1 MKLVFLYIEDRYGV
15 FKGDSFSFD
24 SNYVVVFDKPKG
36 EIEVSKKSVLPAD
49 FFSTKEDND
58 DAPEDLNVWVSAI
71 VGKNRSGKTSLC
83 RTLFEIAEETDRIKQ
98 AMEFPWEEE
107 PIPRIKYLMVVEERG
122 NLRLYQNMPGH
133 LKGNAEKSKTEYL
146 GFDTSIGDLIYYSP
160 YYHADHYLPVDE
172 EGCLLDISTSRL
184 LFEKTGDEQD
194 NTFVQLEAQD
204 LYQFRETERVF
215 EFLAAWKESLGEYR
229 NEFELPLPE
238 NLLIC
243 AERGAM
249 SRLEKFVNDNRDR
262 DSRYADLANIMTVDD
277 AFTNALI
284 AFVSDAAN
292 WHCYS
297 ETLYNQP
304 VPPQVSPLEDSLLD
318 IFVEL
323 GKALH
328 FHPDTP
334 MDVQVKGEPMFAAIE
349 KTLVRLSELKIGNQI
364 NDRGSFTDGLNMFRI
379 LLSDMRR
386 FPDKQNDYVITLPT
400 SDDQILKDMGK
411 VLKLQVKARGS
422 WKTDYIHFGYE
433 HITSSGE
440 QTLLSM
446 YSRLYHYIHK
456 KIYETGVERGN
467 VFLFL
472 DESETTLHP
481 EWQRN
486 LVKMTIA
493 FLEIFFPSKKF
504 HIFFSTHSPMLIS
517 DIPKGNIVFLEENGG
532 ERNSINPVGLL
543 NTFGANIFD
552 LYRIPFFME
561 QGTVGAFAANK
572 IQALLDKCKAWSKG
586 DELPDKGYLFT
597 FEERKLID
605 LIGDPMLIRYF
616 RFMQAEMK
624 VNKGNGR

>member
-1 MKLVFLYIEDRYGV
+1 MKLIFLYIEDRTGV
-15 FKGDSFSFD
+15 FKGNCFSFD
-24 SNYVVVFDKPKG
+24 SDYTVVYDKSSG
-36 EIEVSKKSVLPAD
+36 EIDVGKKNVLPGN
-49 FFSTKEDND
+49 FFSIREDND
-58 DAPEDLNVWVSAI
+58 AAYEGLNVWVSAI
-71 VGKNRSGKTSLC
+71 VGKNRAGKTSLC
-83 RTLFEIAEETDRIKQ
+83 RALFEIAEETDRINRF
-98 AMEFPWEEE
+98 MEFPWEDE
-107 PIPRIKYLMVVEERG
+107 PIPRIKYLIVVEEDG

-133 LKGNAEKSKTEYL
+133 LKGYAEKSKTEYL
-146 GFDTSIGDLIYYSP
+146 GFGTSVGDLIYYSP

-172 EGCLLDISTSRL
+172 DGCLLDISTSNL

-194 NTFVQLEAQD
+194 NTFVQLEPWN

-215 EFLAAWKESLGEYR
+215 EFLAAWKDCEVEYK
-229 NEFELPLPE
+229 NEFVLPLPE

-249 SRLEKFVNDNRDR
+249 SRLEKFINDNRDR

-284 AFVSDAAN
+284 AFVSDSVN

-297 ETLYNQP
+297 EALYNQP
-304 VPPQVSPLEDSLLD
+304 VPAQVSPLEDGLLD

-349 KTLVRLSELKIGNQI
+349 KALARLSELNPGNQA
-364 NDRGSFTDGLNMFRI
+364 NDRGSFNDGLEMFRI

-386 FPDKQNDYVITLPT
+386 YPDKQNNYVVMLPIN
-400 SDDQILKDMGK
+400 DDEILKDMGR
-411 VLKLQVKARGS
+411 VLELQVKARGA

-456 KIYETGVERGN
+456 KIYETEVESGN

-493 FLEIFFPSKKF
+493 FLEIFFPAKKF

-517 DIPKGNIVFLEENGG
+517 DIPKGNIVFLGESDG
-532 ERNSINPVGLL
+532 ERCSIDVGELS
-543 NTFGANIFD
+543 NTFGGNIFD
-552 LYRIPFFME
+552 LYRMPFFMR
-561 QGTVGAFAANK
+561 QGTVGVFAANK
-572 IQALLDKCKAWSKG
+572 IQALLDKCKAWNEG
-586 DELPDKGYLFT
+586 ALIVDKGYLFT
-597 FEERKLID
+597 SEERKLID
-605 LIGDPMLIRYF
+605 LIGDPMLKRYL

-624 VNKGNGR
+624 TNKGIGR